1 MGGGLR
7 SVNVYIKNLNN
18 ERGITL
24 LEALLS
30 LFLTMFIL
38 QALPYI
44 LKTVWIY
51 SQQSPQKDVEVYQL
65 YHFIEQDLYTTRSI
79 STISDGVRLYKQ
91 NGDQVDIEQYGNM
104 IRRQVNHQGHQGLL
118 HNVKSLEVRP
128 SSNGFYILLQKEGGS
143 EYQKLFNLYSE

>member
-1 MGGGLR
+1 MI
-7 SVNVYIKNLNN
+7 VYIKNLNN
-18 ERGITL
+18 DRGITL

-30 LFLTMFIL
+30 LFITLLIL
-38 QALPYI
+38 QALPYV

-104 IRRQVNHQGHQGLL
+104 IRRQVNQQGHQGLL
-118 HNVKSLEVRP
+118 HNVKSFEVR
-128 SSNGFYILLQKEGGS
+128 SSSKGFSILLQNEGGS
-143 EYQKLFNLYSE
+143 IYQKLFNLYTE